1 MFAAQ
6 AGPEPALRPRRD
18 RRASARFVHSE
29 PVQVDG
35 LPCIGR
41 DISSK
46 GLAVI
51 TGATVRVGD
60 IVRVSL
66 PGDISDA
73 VTTTHARVTRVDR
86 RIGRSVIGLEFIN

>member
-1 MFAAQ
+1 MFAAE
-6 AGPEPALRPRRD
+6 ASPEPALRPRRD
-18 RRASARFVHSE
+18 RRTSARFVHSE
-29 PVQVDG
+29 PVQING
-35 LPCIGR
+35 SPCIGR
-41 DISSK
+41 DISSN

-51 TGATVRVGD
+51 TGAAVRVGE

-86 RIGRSVIGLEFIN
+86 RVGRSVIGLEFIN